1 MKIRELFETGSMG
14 AAITSSANVS
24 IGTPMYPNTK
34 VKTSAAKGNNLLTGG
49 SIVKRAPTKKKK

>member
-14 AAITSSANVS
+14 ATTSADMS

-49 SIVKRAPTKKKK
+49 SIVRRTPTKTKKRK

>member
-1 MKIRELFETGSMG
+1 MKIREIFEMATAG
-14 AAITSSANVS
+14 ATSSANVS